1 MTPQC
6 PHCLH
11 DVPDDAV
18 VCGDCGGT
26 VVAPGQTSLTKSF
39 RMPVENSHSPGTI
52 IAEKYTIR
60 REVGRGGMGVV
71 YEAEDT
77 QLKRIIALKFM
88 SHGLAVDPANKRRFS
103 QEARTASAL
112 NHPNICTIY
121 EVGEAGGDP
130 YIAMEYVEGRPLDTL
145 IPQQGLPADEVRRTA
160 IQIAGG
166 IQHAHERN
174 IVHRDLKT
182 SNVVITP
189 EGRAKIL
196 DFGLAKRIEGSE
208 LDQVTL
214 SRMSLTAEGSIAGTL
229 PYLAPE
235 LLHGNPADARSDIW
249 ALGVVLYQMVSGKL
263 PFEGRTGF
271 ALTTSILRDTPAP
284 LPPGAPADLRNI
296 TRKCLE
302 KEPGKRF
309 QTASEVRTALE
320 TMVGPKDP
328 GPSGVSSTVRLRWR
342 RRILA
347 AASLCLAGIVILIVA
362 PKSGPKRAVEKGQPA
377 VSTGA
382 RASLNPDANEYFEK
396 GLLFLMAQFD
406 LPKAQDML
414 KKALEFDSKF
424 AEARA
429 WYGFTFVLEIDSGFS
444 NDTNRLYKAEEELRR
459 ALQDDPNSA
468 RAHSGLSAV
477 YFDQGRKELAFE
489 EAKRALAIDPNEV
502 DASIWLANY
511 HASNGDYTS
520 AKGLLQQLLQRDP
533 LFFPARMNLGDI
545 LRVEGDIAGAER
557 EQRKILEQDPG
568 NVYASQE
575 LARAMMDGNDLA
587 GARRILEGL
596 SSGDQES
603 YKIRLTWSLLLALEG
618 KTREALSKMD
628 NDSQKYGALS
638 LWTTYVVAEIYAVV
652 GEPEKALDWLERAVR
667 NGDERDGWF
676 RRDPFLAKIRSLPRF
691 GQILD
696 SIDYKRQTR
705 KGLKDPGAGLAP

>member
-1 MTPQC
+1 
-6 PHCLH
+6 
-11 DVPDDAV
+11 
-18 VCGDCGGT
+18 
-26 VVAPGQTSLTKSF
+26 
-39 RMPVENSHSPGTI
+39 I
-52 IAEKYTIR
+52 
-60 REVGRGGMGVV
+60 GRGGMGVV

-77 QLKRIIALKFM
+77 HLKRTVALKFLPP
-88 SHGLAVDPANKRRFS
+88 GLAVDPTNRRRFT

-145 IPQQGLPADEVRRTA
+145 IPPQGLPAEEVRRTA
-160 IQIAGG
+160 IQIAAG

-174 IVHRDLKT
+174 IIHRDLKT
-182 SNVVITP
+182 SNIVITP

-196 DFGLAKRIEGSE
+196 DFGLARRIEGPE
-208 LDQVTL
+208 LNQVTL
-214 SRMSLTAEGSIAGTL
+214 SRMSLTADGFIAGTL
-229 PYLAPE
+229 PYLSPE
-235 LLHGNPADARSDIW
+235 LFHGNPADARSDVW
-249 ALGVVLYQMVSGKL
+249 AFGVVLYQMVSGKL

-271 ALTTSILRDTPAP
+271 TLTTSILRDTPAP
-284 LPPGAPADLRNI
+284 LPPGAPADLRTI
-296 TRKCLE
+296 TQKCLE
-302 KEPGKRF
+302 KELEKRF
-309 QTASEVRTALE
+309 QSVSEVRAALE
-320 TMVGPKDP
+320 TMTGPKDP
-328 GPSGVSSTVRLRWR
+328 GPSGASSTAWVRWR
-342 RRILA
+342 LWILA
-347 AASLCLAGIVILIVA
+347 AVGLCLAGILILIVA
-362 PKSGPKRAVEKGQPA
+362 PKRGPKQGVEKGRPV

-406 LPKAQDML
+406 LPKAREML
-414 KKALEFDSKF
+414 EKALDFDSKF

-468 RAHSGLSAV
+468 RAHSGLSAA

-502 DASIWLANY
+502 DASNWLANY
-511 HASNGDYTS
+511 YSSNGDYAS

-545 LRVEGDIAGAER
+545 LRVEGDLAGAER

-575 LARAMMDGNDLA
+575 LARTLMDGKDLA

-596 SSGDQES
+596 SPGDQES
-603 YKIRLTWSLLLALEG
+603 YKIRLTWALLLALEG
-618 KTREALSKMD
+618 KTREALNKMD
-628 NDSQKYGALS
+628 NESQKYGALS

-667 NGDERDGWF
+667 NGDERDVWF
-676 RRDPFLAKIRSLPRF
+676 RRDPLLAKIRDLPRF
-691 GQILD
+691 IQILD
-696 SIDYKRQTR
+696 SIDYQRQTR
-705 KGLKDPGAGLAP
+705 KGPKDPGPGLAP